1 MKTYCWF
8 NRESSRRSAVARY
21 LITLLLACFAAVFL
35 SAATPAAAGDQVPF
49 NGTVSGQIPPDFFT
63 HTVPGN
69 PCLLDF
75 FVNNS
80 GNATVLGPFTGTAEF
95 RPNLCDGSYTG
106 TFHWIAANGDAISG
120 PFFGQLIP
128 TATPGVF
135 DNNET
140 AIVTGG
146 TGRFTGATG
155 MFTLTG
161 QVNFNTLSFVLP
173 WQGTISSVGLNIK
186 P

>member
-1 MKTYCWF
+1 MKLFASRNGNSTNQKF
-8 NRESSRRSAVARY
+8 NKRHLFPVA
-21 LITLLLACFAAVFL
+21 LVFACLAVFFT
-35 SAATPAAAGDQVPF
+35 ATTPAGAGNQVPF
-49 NGTVSGQIPPDFFT
+49 IGSVSGQIPPDFLS
-63 HTVPGN
+63 HGVPGE

-80 GNATVLGPFTGTAEF
+80 GNATQLGHFTGQAEF

-106 TFHWIAANGDAISG
+106 TFHWIAANGDEISG

-128 TATPGVF
+128 TATAGVF

-140 AIVTGG
+140 ALVTGG

-155 MFTLTG
+155 MFTLHG

-173 WQGTISSVGLNIK
+173 WQGTISSVGSNR
-186 P
+186 

>member
-1 MKTYCWF
+1 METNCSL
-8 NRESSRRSAVARY
+8 NRNRLPSHLRFGSALLLVCFATMFISARTRAVA
-21 LITLLLACFAAVFL
+21 
-35 SAATPAAAGDQVPF
+35 SDQVPF
-49 NGTVSGQIPPDFFT
+49 NGTVSGQIPSDFLS
-63 HTVPGN
+63 HGVPGN

-80 GNATVLGPFTGTAEF
+80 GNATVIGPFMGQAEF

-128 TATPGVF
+128 TATQGVF
-135 DNNET
+135 DNSET

-173 WQGTISSVGLNIK
+173 WKGTISSVRSNIK